1 MINTT
6 NKKENQVIVK
16 NLNANKKNVHEQE
29 RTTPYDWVIQPDYWR
44 INLINAIKLILDF
57 NESELNHLVWKYK
70 N

>member
-29 RTTPYDWVIQPDYWR
+29 RTTPYDWVIQPDY
-44 INLINAIKLILDF
+44 
-57 NESELNHLVWKYK
+57 
-70 N
+70 